1 MKKRVAVVQSN
12 YIPWKGY
19 FDLIATVDE
28 FILFDDVQYTRR
40 DWRNRNRIKTP
51 HGTKWLTIPVAAKG
65 RYSDAI
71 KDIEI
76 SDASWGAEHWRT
88 LERCYRQAP
97 YFALFRDRFEEMYCG
112 ARDARLSA
120 VNRRFL
126 ETVCDILGLE
136 TKITWSMDYTM
147 CEGKTERLVSLCRQA
162 GATTYISGPSA
173 RGYID
178 PELFREAGIELVFF
192 DYTGYREYEQLYPP
206 FDHHVSVLDLLFSA
220 GPHAREHLLTP

>member
-1 MKKRVAVVQSN
+1 MKKRVAVVQSS

-51 HGTKWLTIPVAAKG
+51 HGTRWLTIPVAAKG

-71 KDIEI
+71 KNIEI
-76 SDASWGAEHWRT
+76 SDASWGTDHWRT
-88 LERCYRQAP
+88 LESCYARAP
-97 YFALFRDRFEEMYCG
+97 FFGLFRNRFEEMY
-112 ARDARLSA
+112 RNTRELRLSW
-120 VNRRFL
+120 VNRSFL
-126 ETVCDILGLE
+126 EAVCAILGIK

-147 CEGKTERLVSLCRQA
+147 RDGKTERLVSLCRQA
-162 GATTYISGPSA
+162 GATTYVSGPSA

-178 PELFREAGIELVFF
+178 PDLFREAGIDLVFF
-192 DYTGYREYEQLYPP
+192 DYAGYREYEQPYPP
-206 FDHHVSVLDLLFSA
+206 FDHHVSILDLLFST
-220 GPHAREHLLTP
+220 GPLARQHLLSP